1 MSAVTKAQIDW
12 VPLSVGAVMPT
23 QSRTGAVAQV
33 SGNSQSFNAVNQ
45 MCVLGRWMRMVAIPN
60 RSSVAKTF
68 QEFEEAGR
76 MKPSSYY
83 NRVVDLMEDLVKFTF
98 LTRDVSN
105 YLTDLY
111 SERKGQSDTSNLKL
125 LNRSDRTSSLSKV
138 P

>member
-1 MSAVTKAQIDW
+1 
-12 VPLSVGAVMPT
+12 
-23 QSRTGAVAQV
+23 
-33 SGNSQSFNAVNQ
+33 
-45 MCVLGRWMRMVAIPN
+45 MRMVAIPN

-111 SERKGQSDTSNLKL
+111 SERKGQSDTRNLKL
-125 LNRSDRTSSLSKV
+125 LIRADRTSSLSKV